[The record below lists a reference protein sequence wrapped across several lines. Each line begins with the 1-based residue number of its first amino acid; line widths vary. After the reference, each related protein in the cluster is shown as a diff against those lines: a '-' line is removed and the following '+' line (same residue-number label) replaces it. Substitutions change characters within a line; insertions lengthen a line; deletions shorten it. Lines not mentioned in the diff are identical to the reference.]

1 MAKTY
6 SSEDL
11 AKRAFLLSMA
21 LIGTFITAVFL
32 FVL

>member
-6 SSEDL
+6 SDEDL
-11 AKRAFLLSMA
+11 ATRAFLLSMA
-21 LIGTFITAVFL
+21 LIGTFIIAVFL

>member
-6 SSEDL
+6 TPDDL
-11 AKRAFLLSMA
+11 ATRAFLLSMA
-21 LIGTFITAVFL
+21 LIGTFVVAVFL

>member
-11 AKRAFLLSMA
+11 ATRAFILSMA
-21 LIGTFITAVFL
+21 LIGTFIIAVFL

>member
-11 AKRAFLLSMA
+11 ATRAFLLSMA
-21 LIGTFITAVFL
+21 LIGTFIIAVFL

>member
-11 AKRAFLLSMA
+11 ATRAFLLSMA

>member
-11 AKRAFLLSMA
+11 ATRAFILSMA
-21 LIGTFITAVFL
+21 LIGTFIVAVFL